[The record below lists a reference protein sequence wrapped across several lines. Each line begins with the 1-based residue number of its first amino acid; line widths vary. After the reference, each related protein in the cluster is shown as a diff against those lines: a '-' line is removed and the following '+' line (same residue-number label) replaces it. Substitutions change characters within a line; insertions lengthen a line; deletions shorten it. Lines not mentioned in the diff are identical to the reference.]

1 MRTFIFAATALTGA
15 LAIAGPADAQRA
27 THWSGGGAARPA
39 PVRAGGAQANANGI
53 VRAQINANAN
63 ANASANARSFSR
75 TVVGGGAQR
84 GPSVD
89 GNPRT
94 WSHTGGQQIGG
105 DRRSWGHG
113 NAGRPNMPHRPRWG
127 GMTQGRWYAGYDAPG
142 GWNAY
147 RRPSR
152 GWTLPRYWY
161 APSFYITDFATYGL
175 GAPSSGYMWTR
186 YYDDA
191 VLVDNG
197 GRVYDSVTGIDWAR
211 GDAAYDSGYA
221 SYDGDYAEAYADE
234 TVTGGYAA
242 DEGYAYDS
250 TGPQRPLPSRRDD
263 GLGGAVIGG
272 VVGGAA
278 GNVIAGR
285 GNRLGGTLIGAGAGA
300 IAGAAIDRAEDRGRP
315 APGYGAGYPA
325 PVYDGRGGPPPV
337 VFAPP
342 AEVVQQHHVERD
354 ERLSGYDSRAY
365 TTRSYAS
372 SPYYAPATTT
382 YAGPNGTT
390 TVVTVTPSVTTT
402 TTTTEFIEEPA
413 RVVYRKAA
421 KRTWK
426 PKVRQCT
433 CKCTITCR

>member
-1 MRTFIFAATALTGA
+1 MRTFILAATALSTGA

-27 THWSGGGAARPA
+27 TRGSGAAVARPA
-39 PVRAGGAQANANGI
+39 PARVGGAQANANSI
-53 VRAQINANAN
+53 VRAQISANAN
-63 ANASANARSFSR
+63 ANARSVSR
-75 TVVGGGAQR
+75 TVVGGGAQQ
-84 GPSVD
+84 GHIVGD
-89 GNPRT
+89 DPRT
-94 WSHTGGQQIGG
+94 WSPTGRQQIGEN
-105 DRRSWGHG
+105 RRGWAPGR
-113 NAGRPNMPHRPRWG
+113 AGRPNMPHRPRWG

-161 APSFYITDFATYGL
+161 APSFYITDYATYGL
-175 GAPSSGYMWTR
+175 GAPAPGYLWTR

-191 VLVDNG
+191 VLVDSG

-211 GDAAYDSGYA
+211 GDAAYDGGDAGYD
-221 SYDGDYAEAYADE
+221 DGYAEAYADE

-242 DEGYAYDS
+242 DEGDAYDDA
-250 TGPQRPLPSRRDD
+250 GPPPRPGRRDD
-263 GLGGAVIGG
+263 GVGGAVIGG
-272 VVGGAA
+272 VVGGVA

-285 GNRLGGTLIGAGAGA
+285 GNRLGGTLIGAGVGA

-315 APGYGAGYPA
+315 APGYGADYP
-325 PVYDGRGGPPPV
+325 PPGHGGRGGPPPV

-342 AEVVQQHHVERD
+342 AEVVQQHHIERD
-354 ERLSGYDSRAY
+354 EQLSGYDSRAY
-365 TTRSYAS
+365 TTRSYAH
-372 SPYYAPATTT
+372 SPYYAPTTTT
-382 YAGPNGTT
+382 YSGPGGST